1 MPIQNLDMS
10 EFSELRDYIV
20 EGLAETGQNV
30 PTWHIA
36 NRLLD
41 FGDKYDLSAM
51 FRFKEWMETHG
62 YDKGEILATLV
73 HDLNGTND
81 ICFLPR
87 TSSY

>member
-1 MPIQNLDMS
+1 
-10 EFSELRDYIV
+10 
-20 EGLAETGQNV
+20 
-30 PTWHIA
+30 
-36 NRLLD
+36 LD